1 MNLPLNLSISQ
12 NFKSRLRVSFI
23 SDIHLSEKNKL
34 ISKDLVK
41 LRKSNVDV
49 LLILGDISSDP
60 SDWNEFLQIIRKY
73 FSVGPV
79 LFLMGNHEYY
89 SHDINT
95 ATKEYAQA
103 IQNDNDAY
111 ILDNSNIIINGVN
124 FIGSTLWSSFEL
136 GKDMSVA
143 EKQVFAF
150 KRVKNGDRYITK
162 NEILEIHRQSLIFI
176 QNSIQNSTFECNI
189 VMTHYAPII
198 IKNLKKLSGFELDGA
213 QCSPLENFIIKN
225 KPQYWL
231 YGHIHEPSKKVVGET
246 ILMNNAFGAD
256 YDTYHKPDFE
266 VIDIYN

>member
-34 ISKDLVK
+34 IPKDLVK

-60 SDWNEFLQIIRKY
+60 SDWKEFLQIIRKY
-73 FSVGPV
+73 FSSGPI

-89 SHDINT
+89 NHDINT
-95 ATKEYAQA
+95 ATKDYAQA
-103 IQNDNDAY
+103 IQDDRDAY
-111 ILDNSNIIINGVN
+111 ILDNSNIIINGIN

-136 GKDMSVA
+136 GKDISIA
-143 EKQVFAF
+143 EKQIFTF
-150 KRVKNGDRYITK
+150 KRVKNGNRYITK
-162 NEILEIHRQSLIFI
+162 NEILEIHRQSLRFI
-176 QNSIQNSTFECNI
+176 QNSIHNSLSECNVVI
-189 VMTHYAPII
+189 THYPPITL
-198 IKNLKKLSGFELDGA
+198 KNLSLLSGYELDGA
-213 QCSPLENFIIKN
+213 QCSPLEDFIIKN

-231 YGHIHEPSKKVVGET
+231 YAHIHEPLKKIVGET

-256 YDTYHKPDFE
+256 YNTYHKPDFE